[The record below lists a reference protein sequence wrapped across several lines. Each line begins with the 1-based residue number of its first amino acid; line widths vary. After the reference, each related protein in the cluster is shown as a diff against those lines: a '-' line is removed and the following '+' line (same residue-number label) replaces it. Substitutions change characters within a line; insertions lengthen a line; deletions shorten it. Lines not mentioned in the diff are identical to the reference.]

1 MYKLTGTIKVINDTI
16 QVSEKFSKRE
26 LVVTDESELYPQDI
40 SLQFSQD
47 KCDIL
52 NAFKVG
58 QKVEVSF
65 NLRGREWI
73 NPQGEAK
80 YFNSLDAW
88 KIESVGVAQPKESDV
103 LF

>member
-1 MYKLTGTIKVINDTI
+1 MYKLTGTIKVINETI
-16 QVSEKFSKRE
+16 VVSEKFSKRE

-40 SLQFSQD
+40 SFQFSQD
-47 KCDIL
+47 KCSIL
-52 NAFKVG
+52 DAFKVG

-65 NLRGREWI
+65 NLRGREWV

-88 KIESVGVAQPKESDV
+88 KIEPVGASKTEEPP
-103 LF
+103 F